1 MMEER
6 QRQTLAELKNPR
18 YITTELVKACIKM
31 VNCNA
36 KLGDLAVARQ
46 AVSLTSQLG
55 TVPGIPALCQ
65 AMISGVKAQLNTLA
79 EFESLE
85 KQGIAAMRSK
95 EYNSAL
101 EILDKALA
109 LAGSCLRLKMA
120 RGDCLAHL
128 GRYVEGAK
136 AASSILQQDQR
147 NVGALFLRGFCLYHK
162 NNIER
167 AVSHF
172 QQVSRA
178 VHVVTFSDDK
188 SLPRFSRSTR
198 NTREPRLC

>member
-18 YITTELVKACIKM
+18 YISANLVKACIKV

-36 KLGDLAVARQ
+36 KLGDISQARQ
-46 AVSLTSQLG
+46 AVNVTSELG
-55 TVPGIPALCQ
+55 SVPGIPALCQ
-65 AMISGVKAQLNTLA
+65 AMISGVKAQLGTIA
-79 EFESLE
+79 ELEALE
-85 KQGIAAMRSK
+85 KEGLGAMRSK
-95 EYNSAL
+95 EYSTAL
-101 EILDKALA
+101 EVLDKALA

-136 AASSILQQDQR
+136 AASSILQQDQK

-172 QQVSRA
+172 QQVRY
-178 VHVVTFSDDK
+178 
-188 SLPRFSRSTR
+188 L
-198 NTREPRLC
+198 RLISIEI